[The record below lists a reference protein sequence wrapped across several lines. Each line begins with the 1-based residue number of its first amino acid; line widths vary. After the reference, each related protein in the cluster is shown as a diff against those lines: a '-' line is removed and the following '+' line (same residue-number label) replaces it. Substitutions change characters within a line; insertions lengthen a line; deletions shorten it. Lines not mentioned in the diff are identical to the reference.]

1 MQLAARARVCRGGWG
16 RSTTGRV
23 VSERA
28 ARGDG
33 AHRCGDGGLCRRR
46 ERGRCR
52 CRSDPKQNGT
62 LAAEVRDRKNNL
74 ISRLPLISRWANF
87 GTGVNGIPSQAWN
100 PDGAD
105 HNGSYCIKPPH
116 RTPSRARGQRRRPL
130 ARAARIGATTMA
142 ISSDCHMILIH
153 QALWLMRL

>member
-1 MQLAARARVCRGGWG
+1 MALTVVGTGGCVGVESGAVSLSFGSEAERYFGGRGAGSKKQFNLKAAP
-16 RSTTGRV
+16 
-23 VSERA
+23 
-28 ARGDG
+28 D
-33 AHRCGDGGLCRRR
+33 L
-46 ERGRCR
+46 
-52 CRSDPKQNGT
+52 
-62 LAAEVRDRKNNL
+62 
-74 ISRLPLISRWANF
+74 LISRWANF

-142 ISSDCHMILIH
+142 ISSDASGA
-153 QALWLMRL
+153 ALATPAAETLQVRRQLGRAPAR

>member
-1 MQLAARARVCRGGWG
+1 VAMALTVVGTGGCVG
-16 RSTTGRV
+16 V
-23 VSERA
+23 EK
-28 ARGDG
+28 
-33 AHRCGDGGLCRRR
+33 
-46 ERGRCR
+46 RGRCR

-100 PDGAD
+100 PDGAAD

-142 ISSDCHMILIH
+142 ISSDASGA
-153 QALWLMRL
+153 ALATPAAETLQVRRQLGRAPAR